1 MKLQTRSVWLLL
13 IWLVYSLPVH
23 AETVTLN
30 LKDADIGALIST
42 VSAVTDKNFIVDPRV
57 KGKVTVISS
66 RPMDNDEVYQVFL
79 SILKVHGFAAVPSGE
94 VIKIVPDVNAKQDGI
109 PTASDRDPGRG
120 DEMVTRVI
128 QVDNVTA
135 AQLVPILRPL
145 IPQQGHL
152 AAYPATN
159 VLIISDR
166 ATNVE
171 RLVSIIRRIDQV
183 SDSEIEIIP
192 LQHASAAEVVR
203 VLTSLN
209 RAGAVQSKAPRSPA
223 GGQALIA
230 DERTNSVLLGGDRA
244 TRLRMRAIISHLDTP
259 LESGGNTD
267 VVYLRYAVATD
278 IVGTLMGVGKV
289 EESGAQ
295 QGKASASRN
304 SFDIQADEATN
315 ALVITAP
322 PDIMRTLRRV
332 IGQLDIRRAQVLVE
346 AIIAEVTE
354 DTARELGVQW
364 IFNGAVDSTGPIGVI
379 NFTNSGSLISDI
391 VNSAASVADGGAFPA
406 VVDNALLGF
415 GRTNSNSFNYVGV
428 LNAIA
433 SDTNSNI
440 LSTPTL
446 VTLDNEEAE
455 IIIGENVPFLTG
467 SFTSTGASDGA
478 TNPFQ
483 TIQREDVGLTLKIKP
498 QINEGDAMRL
508 EIEQEVS
515 SIAPSLAG
523 ASDIITKKRSIKTTV
538 MVNDSEMIVLGGLID
553 EQVGE
558 DIQRVPLLGYI
569 PLIGELFTSRT
580 ADVTRSNLMVFIH
593 PVILRDNTASE
604 FYTNSKYNYIRSLQQ
619 AADDD
624 GVNLMWKQKH
634 PVLPPLEPSPRS
646 VVPPPDAVEST
657 TDVSS
662 ATEDPAADIASDI
675 VEPTANIS
683 SDTADSTSNFRFDT
697 ADSISIIE

>member
-1 MKLQTRSVWLLL
+1 MRSRVNGVWLLL
-13 IWLVYSLPVH
+13 AWLVWSLH
-23 AETVTLN
+23 AMAADITLN
-30 LKDADIGALIST
+30 LKDADISALIST

-66 RPMDNDEVYQVFL
+66 RPMNTDEVYQVFL

-109 PTASDRDPGRG
+109 PTTSDQHPGRG
-120 DEMVTRVI
+120 DEMVTRVVE
-128 QVDNVTA
+128 VDNVAA

-152 AAYPATN
+152 AAYPQTN

-166 ATNVE
+166 ARNVE

-183 SDSEIEIIP
+183 SDSEIEVIP
-192 LQHASAAEVVR
+192 LQHASASEVVR

-209 RAGAVQSKAPRSPA
+209 RATPQAKVPGAAA
-223 GGQALIA
+223 GGQVLVA

-244 TRLRMRAIISHLDTP
+244 ERLRMRAIISHLDTP
-259 LESGGNTD
+259 LDSGGNTD
-267 VVYLRYAVATD
+267 VVYLRYAVAAD
-278 IVGTLMGVGKV
+278 IVGTLMGVGKL
-289 EESGAQ
+289 EEGEAKQ
-295 QGKASASRN
+295 VKASGSRN
-304 SFDIQADEATN
+304 SSFDIQADEATN

-322 PDIMRTLRRV
+322 PDIMRTLKRV

-346 AIIAEVTE
+346 AIIAEVSD

-364 IFNGAVDSTGPIGVI
+364 LFNGAVDSTGPVGVI
-379 NFTNSGSLISDI
+379 NFTNSGSPVSDVI
-391 VNSAASVADGGAFPA
+391 NGVASVVEGGTFPA
-406 VVDNALLGF
+406 IVDNALLGF
-415 GRTNSNSFNYVGV
+415 GRTNSNSFNYIGV

-433 SDTNSNI
+433 SNTNNNI

-467 SFTSTGASDGA
+467 SFTSTGANDGA

-483 TIQREDVGLTLKIKP
+483 TIERSDVGLTLKIKP

-508 EIEQEVS
+508 EIEQEIS

-538 MVNDSEMIVLGGLID
+538 MVDDSEMVVLGGLI
-553 EQVGE
+553 EERIGE
-558 DIQRVPLLGYI
+558 DIQKVPLLGDI
-569 PLIGELFTSRT
+569 PFLGALFTSRT
-580 ADVTRSNLMVFIH
+580 ADVTKANLMVFIH
-593 PVILRDNTASE
+593 PVILRDNATTQY
-604 FYTNSKYNYIRSLQQ
+604 YTNNKYNFIRSLQQ
-619 AADDD
+619 SELDD
-624 GVNLMWKQKH
+624 GVNLLPNEKH
-634 PVLPPLEPSPRS
+634 PVLPPMEDFTSTPGL
-646 VVPPPDAVEST
+646 VPPAPPVST
-657 TDVSS
+657 T
-662 ATEDPAADIASDI
+662 T
-675 VEPTANIS
+675 
-683 SDTADSTSNFRFDT
+683 
-697 ADSISIIE
+697 IE

>member
-1 MKLQTRSVWLLL
+1 VKRSATTVVGHVMKLQLKITWLLL
-13 IWLVYSLPVH
+13 AWLVLSLPLH

-30 LKDADIGALIST
+30 LNDADIGALIST

-66 RPMDNDEVYQVFL
+66 RPMDSDEVYQVFL

-109 PTASDRDPGRG
+109 PTATDRNPGQG

-128 QVDNVTA
+128 EVDNVTA

-192 LQHASAAEVVR
+192 LQHASASEVVR

-209 RAGAVQSKAPRSPA
+209 RSAAVQSKVPGAAS
-223 GGQALIA
+223 GQALIA

-244 TRLRMRAIISHLDTP
+244 ERLRMRALISHLDTP

-267 VVYLRYAVATD
+267 VVYLHYAVAAD
-278 IVGTLMGVGKV
+278 LVDTLMGVGKL
-289 EESGAQ
+289 EESGAKA
-295 QGKASASRN
+295 GKAAAGRN

-332 IGQLDIRRAQVLVE
+332 ISQLDIRRAQVLVE

-364 IFNGAVDSTGPIGVI
+364 IFNGAQDSSGPVGVI

-391 VNSAASVADGGAFPA
+391 VNGAADVAAGGAFPA
-406 VVDNALLGF
+406 INDNALFGF
-415 GRTNSNSFNYVGV
+415 GRTNSNSFNYIGV

-433 SDTNSNI
+433 SDTNNNI

-467 SFTSTGASDGA
+467 SFTSTGAGDSA

-483 TIQREDVGLTLKIKP
+483 TIQRQDVGLTLKIKP

-515 SIAPSLAG
+515 SIAPSVAG
-523 ASDIITKKRSIKTTV
+523 ASDIVTNKRSIKTTV
-538 MVNDSEMIVLGGLID
+538 MVDDSDMVVLGGLI
-553 EQVGE
+553 EETVGE

-580 ADVTRSNLMVFIH
+580 ADVSRANLMVFIH
-593 PVILRDNTASE
+593 PVILRDKNMTQL
-604 FYTNSKYNYIRSLQQ
+604 YTNSKYNHIRSLQLDAQ
-619 AADDD
+619 ED
-624 GVNLMWKQKH
+624 GVNLLRKQNH
-634 PVLPPLEPSPRS
+634 PVLPPLDGSSPTSAAVPS
-646 VVPPPDAVEST
+646 DEADT
-657 TDVSS
+657 T
-662 ATEDPAADIASDI
+662 ADI
-675 VEPTANIS
+675 E
-683 SDTADSTSNFRFDT
+683 
-697 ADSISIIE
+697 